1 MVCMVSEMQR
11 KLEMEAGQRKMV
23 EERLLSVEKEK
34 SGMAVDL
41 QQLRSQAQSL
51 TLDLQ
56 HETEKVGGYH
66 CYLHCNVLCK
76 LNDLCIGFYFLCVN

>member
-1 MVCMVSEMQR
+1 MQR
-11 KLEMEAGQRKMV
+11 KLEMEAGQRKTA
-23 EERLLSVEKEK
+23 EERLLSAEKEK

-56 HETEKVGGYH
+56 HEMEKVGRKS
-66 CYLHCNVLCK
+66 LLFA
-76 LNDLCIGFYFLCVN
+76 L